1 MMEATTNKRYFNE
14 LKKNPLFF
22 MEQKYESIDNGT
34 EIVDYFYYKSTQ
46 AEISAF
52 INEEKIVNEILHLDY
67 VLLVA
72 ENEVKDVQEKSSD
85 TVRFSFH
92 IADPQ
97 YDWIFIINSLIIR
110 SQNSEDRFPFKY
122 ILWFLNH
129 SHWNVEQL
137 ISAIG
142 QYDIKVQPY
151 IFKWLQKICRCL
163 SYQKQKQ
170 IKEIAHYFNFEY
182 KIYFPFQFTDALK
195 YVTPIISGA
204 NYNLFDLIDHILGD
218 TDEVRC
224 DKDGNIIYHEVD
236 TNSSNDF
243 IYLYKWFISDQPLED
258 YQLLKSIYSLVSH
271 ERQLKIIQRYF
282 HDVRLG
288 NVSFDVK
295 IIEQFR
301 DNDYQEFMRYRY
313 CINTPSCKIN
323 IGNQLLCDCILTL
336 NETHG
341 KSFQSFNGILDFV
354 INHCD
359 VINPKIDLGLNSFLP
374 YCNGGAVYNDTF
386 VGFID
391 YSIIVSLDD
400 NKFTSENLKRTIIS
414 ILELSGNKKGYS
426 SFGFRI
432 FR

>member
-182 KIYFPFQFTDALK
+182 KI
-195 YVTPIISGA
+195 
-204 NYNLFDLIDHILGD
+204 N
-218 TDEVRC
+218 R
-224 DKDGNIIYHEVD
+224 
-236 TNSSNDF
+236 
-243 IYLYKWFISDQPLED
+243 
-258 YQLLKSIYSLVSH
+258 
-271 ERQLKIIQRYF
+271 
-282 HDVRLG
+282 
-288 NVSFDVK
+288 
-295 IIEQFR
+295 
-301 DNDYQEFMRYRY
+301 
-313 CINTPSCKIN
+313 
-323 IGNQLLCDCILTL
+323 
-336 NETHG
+336 
-341 KSFQSFNGILDFV
+341 
-354 INHCD
+354 
-359 VINPKIDLGLNSFLP
+359 
-374 YCNGGAVYNDTF
+374 
-386 VGFID
+386 
-391 YSIIVSLDD
+391 
-400 NKFTSENLKRTIIS
+400 
-414 ILELSGNKKGYS
+414 
-426 SFGFRI
+426 
-432 FR
+432 